1 MSRKAIGHGP
11 LKPCCLPR
19 ESVKNTPSSH
29 SRSGSNCGR
38 LASASTSPMST
49 SPSTSSKIWR
59 FSAVH
64 SNDHSS
70 AAFQCR
76 LRLFPAFSFG
86 CLEVFECSR
95 LVLDEV
101 ENLDGIVQK
110 FERFGFGE
118 LFRFAVL
125 GQSFPT

>member
-29 SRSGSNCGR
+29 SKSGSNCGL
-38 LASASTSPMST
+38 LASASTSPMSA
-49 SPSTSSKIWR
+49 SPSTSSRIWR
-59 FSAVH
+59 LSAVH
-64 SNDHSS
+64 SNDHSR

-86 CLEVFECSR
+86 CLEVFERSEEHTSELQSPCNLVCR
-95 LVLDEV
+95 LL
-101 ENLDGIVQK
+101 
-110 FERFGFGE
+110 
-118 LFRFAVL
+118 
-125 GQSFPT
+125 